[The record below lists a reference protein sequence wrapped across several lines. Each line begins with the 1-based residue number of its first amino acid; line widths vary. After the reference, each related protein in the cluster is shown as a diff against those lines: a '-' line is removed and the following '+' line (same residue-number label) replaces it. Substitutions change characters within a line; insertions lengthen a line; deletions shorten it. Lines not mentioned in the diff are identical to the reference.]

1 MLVSYTLWHWASK
14 ISVQTEVIIRVLFLC
29 TGVVPFLEELEMEFK
44 WFTFMAPAC
53 KIALSIVLYRGLLGL
68 DCLGKTE
75 SQMNLLLKYLHQ
87 LLHQGCLRQPW
98 KATEKWLTHP
108 QAITVLAQVCG
119 HGYKINAIKLTSQQM
134 RWQSPSWGVTSLNCF
149 VGGSSEWS
157 IGNFY
162 ATLRSLAIAFPDTQF
177 WWPYKLL
184 HLPLVPRL
192 LTITLF
198 IRGRAWVQGCDSCKV
213 MSSNAACTI
222 FILKELVTLCQR
234 HFNNGYFLAD
244 MCGGCMM
251 LNPRT
256 NNNRILN
263 SQRYPG
269 DYPTNLECTWKL
281 IAPDK
286 YAIKLTFHDFDI
298 EDSKGCEYDFLDVL
312 LLNKRGETIRFVWCT
327 AHTITV
333 TLRYAHGQWTQP
345 GPLTG
350 QGRAKNTFPGP

>member
-119 HGYKINAIKLTSQQM
+119 HSYKINAIKLTSQQM

-149 VGGSSEWS
+149 VGGGSEWS

-162 ATLRSLAIAFPDTQF
+162 ATLRSLAIASQTHNSGDLINCYT
-177 WWPYKLL
+177 Y
-184 HLPLVPRL
+184 HL
-192 LTITLF
+192 
-198 IRGRAWVQGCDSCKV
+198 
-213 MSSNAACTI
+213 
-222 FILKELVTLCQR
+222 
-234 HFNNGYFLAD
+234 
-244 MCGGCMM
+244 
-251 LNPRT
+251 
-256 NNNRILN
+256 
-263 SQRYPG
+263 YPG
-269 DYPTNLECTWKL
+269 
-281 IAPDK
+281 
-286 YAIKLTFHDFDI
+286 
-298 EDSKGCEYDFLDVL
+298 S
-312 LLNKRGETIRFVWCT
+312 
-327 AHTITV
+327 
-333 TLRYAHGQWTQP
+333 
-345 GPLTG
+345 
-350 QGRAKNTFPGP
+350 